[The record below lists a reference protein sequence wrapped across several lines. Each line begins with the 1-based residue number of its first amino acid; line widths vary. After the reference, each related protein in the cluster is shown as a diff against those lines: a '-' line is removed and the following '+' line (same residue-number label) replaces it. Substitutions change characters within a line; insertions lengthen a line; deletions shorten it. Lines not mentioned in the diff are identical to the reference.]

1 MGSQDE
7 TIIPLAKC
15 HEELDRMVKCWNAD
29 NLIGVACCL
38 AELKKH
44 LAGVQERVVEAAE
57 AAEADDDERVFRTV
71 VGHVFLGRSYQPGS
85 VPPAP

>member
-1 MGSQDE
+1 MGSHEE
-7 TIIPLAKC
+7 TIIPLAEC
-15 HEELDRMVKCWNAD
+15 HEELDRLVRCWNAD

-57 AAEADDDERVFRTV
+57 ADDDEMVFRTV
-71 VGHVFLGRSYQPGS
+71 VGHVFLGRSYRPGS
-85 VPPAP
+85 DPPAAP